1 MLNSNTDALFE
12 VLSSEQPEAT
22 DYVSYHKYISIIW
35 LISKETE
42 IMHHALIKNLL
53 HYDTKKLRCEGGN
66 DNLYFHRNQAIHMK
80 SRLEYKKLY
89 QNKCFIYV
97 CFYVDM
103 TERCQKS
110 NFYREPLW
118 YSNGKFIVFP
128 FVCFHAV
135 DIKQYQ
141 LPSTDWPVMFVQQT
155 WQTIQKTWQHMRYQ
169 YIQNVFYFDKKLLGL
184 LNCIPLTFELTFL
197 WNCWKNLQ
205 VKTYKTVMSN
215 FV

>member
-1 MLNSNTDALFE
+1 
-12 VLSSEQPEAT
+12 
-22 DYVSYHKYISIIW
+22 
-35 LISKETE
+35 
-42 IMHHALIKNLL
+42 MHHALIKNLL

-103 TERCQKS
+103 KERCQKS

-135 DIKQYQ
+135 DIK
-141 LPSTDWPVMFVQQT
+141 
-155 WQTIQKTWQHMRYQ
+155 TILATKHGLARYVCTTNLTNNPK
-169 YIQNVFYFDKKLLGL
+169 NVTTYEVLIYPK
-184 LNCIPLTFELTFL
+184 CFL
-197 WNCWKNLQ
+197 
-205 VKTYKTVMSN
+205 
-215 FV
+215 F